1 MAVGDGVK
9 RTRVNNFWHLQL
21 LSLYRYLAH
30 NSSAS
35 DVSRRAKRN

>member
-21 LSLYRYLAH
+21 LSLYRSIAL
-30 NSSAS
+30 SLFCPE
-35 DVSRRAKRN
+35 